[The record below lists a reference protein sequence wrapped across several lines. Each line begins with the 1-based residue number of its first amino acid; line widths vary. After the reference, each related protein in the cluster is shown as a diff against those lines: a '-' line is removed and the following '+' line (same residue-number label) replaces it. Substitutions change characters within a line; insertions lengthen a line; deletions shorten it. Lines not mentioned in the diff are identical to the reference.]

1 MVALWLVVLAVGVVA
16 STRLPGIS
24 SNAFSVPGTDS
35 ERARI
40 MLEQSF
46 DERPDGT
53 FTAVFEVAQSSDK
66 ATQRAIEMRLERA
79 AQKIPGAQVR
89 PLRTARGLVYGD
101 IATALELQEAKRYT
115 DDVRRALRSPGG
127 PPAVVTG
134 APALQH
140 DLDPIISGDLRRA
153 ELIAVPIALA
163 VLVAL
168 LGFSAAVLIP
178 FLFAAGTIAG
188 SLAMVYALAH
198 VTSMSSYVTNLVVL
212 IGLALAIDYS
222 LLVVHRYRS
231 ELGLGGSR
239 DDAIVRTM
247 ETAGRAV
254 AFSGLAV
261 AIGLG
266 ALLFV
271 PVPFI
276 RSLGFGGLLV
286 PLVSLAGVTT
296 LQPVL
301 LARLGRPARGS
312 GRRRHAAG
320 SVLPD
325 AHEAPVGVSDNGS
338 RRACRCGR
346 GGYDARGDARFDRV
360 DPGPLRVCQRI
371 RTPP

>member
-1 MVALWLVVLAVGVVA
+1 M
-16 STRLPGIS
+16 
-24 SNAFSVPGTDS
+24 
-35 ERARI
+35 
-40 MLEQSF
+40 
-46 DERPDGT
+46 
-53 FTAVFEVAQSSDK
+53 
-66 ATQRAIEMRLERA
+66 
-79 AQKIPGAQVR
+79 
-89 PLRTARGLVYGD
+89 
-101 IATALELQEAKRYT
+101 
-115 DDVRRALRSPGG
+115 
-127 PPAVVTG
+127 TG

-140 DLDPIISGDLRRA
+140 DLDPIVSADLRRA

-188 SLAMVYALAH
+188 SLAIVYALAH
-198 VTSMSSYVTNLVVL
+198 VTAMATYVTNLVVL

-222 LLVVHRYRS
+222 LLVVHRYRA
-231 ELGLGGSR
+231 ELALGGSR
-239 DDAIVRTM
+239 DDAVVRTM

-301 LARLGRPARGS
+301 LARLGRPAS
-312 GRRRHAAG
+312 GLTRDDVDSAAG
-320 SVLPD
+320 S
-325 AHEAPVGVSDNGS
+325 GS
-338 RRACRCGR
+338 PGR
-346 GGYDARGDARFDRV
+346 
-360 DPGPLRVCQRI
+360 
-371 RTPP
+371 